1 MAPKRARA
9 YRDET
14 AADKAKAD
22 KAKAFA
28 KKIGARHRT
37 DKQKAEAFAAK
48 VGALRAT
55 CEPLGVRLLSKA
67 EVLAVVNVTYPALW
81 KWMRDGSFPRSRLVG
96 NKSMWLST
104 DIAAWLTKLPPCRLK
119 GDAPSDDQQIKESEH
134 A

>member
-1 MAPKRARA
+1 MASKKARTNPKL
-9 YRDET
+9 T
-14 AADKAKAD
+14 AAA

-37 DKQKAEAFAAK
+37 DKQKAAAFAAK

-67 EVLAVVNVTYPALW
+67 EVLAAVNVTYPALW
-81 KWMRDGSFPRSRLVG
+81 KWMRDGKFPRSRLVG

-104 DIAAWLTKLPPCRLK
+104 EVAAWLSNLPPTRSK
-119 GDAPSDDQQIKESEH
+119 GDASSDQKIKEPEP

>member
-1 MAPKRARA
+1 MASKKARA
-9 YRDET
+9 YPKQV
-14 AADKAKAD
+14 AADKAA
-22 KAKAFA
+22 AFA

-37 DKQKAEAFAAK
+37 DKQKAAAFAAK

-67 EVLAVVNVTYPALW
+67 EVLAAVNVTYPALW
-81 KWMRDGSFPRSRLVG
+81 KWMRDGKFPRSRLVG

-104 DIAAWLTKLPPCRLK
+104 EVAAWLSNLPPTRSK
-119 GDAPSDDQQIKESEH
+119 GDASSDQKIKEPEP

>member
-1 MAPKRARA
+1 MASKKARTNPKL
-9 YRDET
+9 T
-14 AADKAKAD
+14 AAA

-28 KKIGARHRT
+28 NKIGARHRT
-37 DKQKAEAFAAK
+37 DKQKAAAFAAK

-67 EVLAVVNVTYPALW
+67 EVLAAVNVTYPALW
-81 KWMRDGSFPRSRLVG
+81 KWMRDGKFPRSRLVG

-104 DIAAWLTKLPPCRLK
+104 DVATWLANLPPCRLK
-119 GDAPSDDQQIKESEH
+119 GHAPPDQKIEEQQP

>member
-1 MAPKRARA
+1 MKARTYPKQ
-9 YRDET
+9 T
-14 AADKAKAD
+14 AADKAA
-22 KAKAFA
+22 AFA

-37 DKQKAEAFAAK
+37 DKQKAAAFAAK

-67 EVLAVVNVTYPALW
+67 EVLAVVNVSYPALW
-81 KWMRDGSFPRSRLVG
+81 KWMKTGRFPRARMVG

-104 DIAAWLTKLPPCRLK
+104 EVAAWLTNLPPCRLK
-119 GDAPSDDQQIKESEH
+119 GIAQPDQTIKEPET

>member
-1 MAPKRARA
+1 MAFNRART
-9 YRDET
+9 YPKQT
-14 AADKAKAD
+14 AAA

-37 DKQKAEAFAAK
+37 DKQKAEAFAEK

-55 CEPLGVRLLSKA
+55 CEPLGFRLLSKA
-67 EVLAVVNVTYPALW
+67 EVPAAVNVTYPALW
-81 KWMRDGSFPRSRLVG
+81 KWMRDGKFPRARMVG

-104 DIAAWLTKLPPCRLK
+104 EVAGWLTNLPPCRLK
-119 GDAPSDDQQIKESEH
+119 GHAPSDQTIKEPEP